1 LGRGDLSEAEWRVL
15 DPVLPPIKGRRGR
28 PPIDRRAT
36 INGILWRLRTG
47 APWRDVPERYGE
59 WNSIAR
65 FFRRWCANGLWEVI
79 ATTLAEAMADNR
91 HHSIDATTVRGHVSA
106 AGAKGGLAN
115 RLLAARGAGS
125 PVKFI
130 VSVMPAAGRSRSTS
144 PAAKRRTVP
153 PTAR

>member
-1 LGRGDLSEAEWRVL
+1 LSEAEWKVL

-65 FFRRWCANGLWEVI
+65 FFRRWCTNGLWEVI
-79 ATTLAEAMADNR
+79 ATTLAGAMADNR
-91 HHSIDATTVRGHVSA
+91 HHSIDSTTVRGHVSA
-106 AGAKGGLAN
+106 AGAKGGLSH

-125 PVKFI
+125 PVKFTA
-130 VSVMPAAGRSRSTS
+130 SAMRAAGRSPSTS
-144 PAAKRRTVP
+144 PAAKRRTAR
-153 PTAR
+153 PTTR